1 MAEIKACIFDLDGVI
16 VDTAK
21 YHYQS
26 WRRLANELGF
36 DFTEAQNEQ
45 LKGVS
50 RMDSLAIILGIG
62 DKTLTEEEK
71 QHFAAKKNDWY
82 VAFVDE
88 MGKEELLPGT
98 VEFLEELKA
107 AKIKIALGSASKNA
121 MKILDRVDITHY
133 FDAVIDGTKTTKGK
147 PDPQV
152 FEMGAAS
159 LRVSAQHCVV
169 FEDALKGVEA
179 AKNGNMYCV
188 GVGEED
194 VLHQADFVIK
204 SLAEVSLNRLKT
216 DLSRI
221 D

>member
-21 YHYQS
+21 YHFQA

-36 DFTEAQNEQ
+36 DFTETQNEQ

-62 DKTLTEEEK
+62 NKELTKEEK
-71 QHFAAKKNDWY
+71 LHFAAKKNEWY
-82 VAFVDE
+82 VEFINE

-98 VEFLEELKA
+98 IDFLETLRIA
-107 AKIKIALGSASKNA
+107 GIKIALGSASKNA
-121 MKILDRVDITHY
+121 ERILKQVDITHY

-152 FEMGAAS
+152 FEMGAAA
-159 LRVSAQHCVV
+159 LAVDAANCVV

-179 AKNGNMYCV
+179 AKNGNMYCI

-204 SLAEVSLNRLKT
+204 SLAEMSLERLEK
-216 DLSRI
+216 DLL
-221 D
+221 